1 MDQTGFDIP
10 AQSTNPS
17 PCLWVH
23 LCSLSHSSFPF
34 AGCSYMRSMLPC
46 ICAHVRLSNPTY
58 SACLDLPMHLRLNT
72 AGYIWTRMR
81 VSVQNTPPHLY
92 AYTQTCWAQTLPV
105 RCLWQ
110 IKPLRLTCH
119 LTSQQGMRR
128 LVCLWMKQ
136 HPHLR
141 VQFSCTALARV
152 VHWPSHS
159 TDINNPCWVRGLQW
173 PQTLS
178 GIQAADTL
186 RQYPALPS

>member
-1 MDQTGFDIP
+1 MGAFMLFT
-10 AQSTNPS
+10 
-17 PCLWVH
+17 L
-23 LCSLSHSSFPF
+23 PF
-34 AGCSYMRSMLPC
+34 LFFRLLGVRKCKACCRVL
-46 ICAHVRLSNPTY
+46 CAHVRLSNPTY

-72 AGYIWTRMR
+72 EVIFGLGCVFLFRIHPLTYMHTHKHAGHKHCQWDAFDKLNPFASPVISL
-81 VSVQNTPPHLY
+81 VSRNEKALCVSG
-92 AYTQTCWAQTLPV
+92 WS
-105 RCLWQ
+105 
-110 IKPLRLTCH
+110 K
-119 LTSQQGMRR
+119 
-128 LVCLWMKQ
+128 

>member
-1 MDQTGFDIP
+1 M
-10 AQSTNPS
+10 NP

-23 LCSLSHSSFPF
+23 LWSLFHSS
-34 AGCSYMRSMLPC
+34 AGCLFMRSMLPC
-46 ICAHVRLSNPTY
+46 ICAYIHLSNTTY
-58 SACLDLPMHLRLNT
+58 SACLDLPMHLRLNM

-81 VSVQNTPPHLY
+81 VSVENAPPHLY
-92 AYTQTCWAQTLPV
+92 AYTQTCTTGHKHCQWDVFDKLNPSASPV
-105 RCLWQ
+105 IW
-110 IKPLRLTCH
+110 
-119 LTSQQGMRR
+119 
-128 LVCLWMKQ
+128 LVGWEWEGSCLWMKQ

-141 VQFSCTALARV
+141 VLSSCTALACV

-186 RQYPALPS
+186 RQYPARPS